1 MQAPLRGNETM
12 DTTDT
17 LNNQNTMNDQ
27 DNLTYRE
34 LYRAARKA
42 AAAAYAP
49 YSAFHVGAALLT
61 ASGTVYTGVN
71 IENASYPVGLC
82 AERSAMAKAV
92 TAGERDFTAIA
103 IYGASEGGEAEPCQP
118 CGMCRQFLYEFA
130 PQLAIVTGADE
141 DHLET
146 ALLSDLLPKGFT
158 L

>member
-1 MQAPLRGNETM
+1 M
-12 DTTDT
+12 DIP
-17 LNNQNTMNDQ
+17 
-27 DNLTYRE
+27 DNYPE

-49 YSAFHVGAALLT
+49 YSSFSVGAALLG

-82 AERSAMAKAV
+82 AERSAFAKAV
-92 TAGERDFTAIA
+92 TAGERDFLAIA
-103 IYGASEGGEAEPCQP
+103 IYGSSGDGDAGACWP
-118 CGMCRQFLYEFA
+118 CGMCRQFMYEFA

-146 ALLSDLLPKGFT
+146 AVLSDLLPKGFT